1 MEYNQ
6 QIIMRYKHLFIEIII
21 NLFKTDARWDI
32 SEQKKQ

>member
-21 NLFKTDARWDI
+21 NFFKTDVPMGYNR
-32 SEQKKQ
+32 

>member
-21 NLFKTDARWDI
+21 NLFKTDVAMGYNR
-32 SEQKKQ
+32 